1 MASDQNTPSPE
12 QIEQEG
18 LYEHYQG
25 SNLRWYVRLGTIGPV
40 YEYQFEHEAINARIC
55 LNRAYQAGAAHVQ
68 AQAAPTTGGKVL
80 TLTPEEAYKCW
91 GDSEYKWPSLPPP
104 RMPWTE
110 YFLQT
115 LRERARDNGYLA
127 ITQAAPL
134 AQGLVDAG
142 DAMRDELQKKVVLDR
157 LTNDKFPGSAECAIS
172 RWTQA
177 KASTLPAVNGEK
189 ERSGLSVEEIMEA
202 WGATLDKWKHELKGD
217 GFDTS
222 AGHEAAYAEW
232 IAAKAR
238 SAEGSVTS
246 QHP

>member
-1 MASDQNTPSPE
+1 MNTPSPE
-12 QIEQEG
+12 HTQKEG

-55 LNRAYQAGAAHVQ
+55 LNAAFQAGVAHVQ

-142 DAMRDELQKKVVLDR
+142 DAMRDELQRKVVLDR
-157 LTNDKFPGSAECAIS
+157 LTNDKFPGSAECVIS

-177 KASTLPAVNGEK
+177 KASTLPVADGEK
-189 ERSGLSVEEIMEA
+189 ERSGPSVEGVMDALRLAIKYIKESPCDPDIYDDQLKA
-202 WGATLDKWKHELKGD
+202 W
-217 GFDTS
+217 S
-222 AGHEAAYAEW
+222 ALNENP
-232 IAAKAR
+232 IAA
-238 SAEGSVTS
+238 ELLS
-246 QHP
+246 QER